1 MFPETMRSLEQ
12 PLSACRGKVY
22 PLMRLH
28 RVPAIATSV
37 LALAAVTACAESSPT
52 TTPTTT
58 PTQPVTTPSA
68 TATSDTE
75 VARAAATNIVH
86 DYFAVLD
93 DLRQDHDQ
101 SIHGLTKVAT
111 STQLTAAQRLVEN
124 ERAKK
129 LKQVGDIRL
138 AETSVENVSLDNSDP
153 KAGKVP
159 TVTIDVCWDVRDV
172 DVVDAAGT
180 SVVSPDRA
188 DFGWTRFIVANY
200 HYRTD
205 PATGWRVASGEDLK
219 QTPCDS

>member
-1 MFPETMRSLEQ
+1 MFRETMRSLER

-28 RVPAIATSV
+28 RVPAIAAGV
-37 LALAAVTACAESSPT
+37 LALAAVTACAENS
-52 TTPTTT
+52 PTTT

-75 VARAAATNIVH
+75 VARAAATNTVH

-93 DLRQDHDQ
+93 DLRQDHGQ
-101 SIHGLTKVAT
+101 SIHELTKVAT

-129 LKQVGDIRL
+129 LKQIGDLRL
-138 AETSVENVSLDNSDP
+138 AETSVENISLDNSDP

-200 HYRTD
+200 HYQTD

-219 QTPCDS
+219 QPPCDS